1 MDESKFNVPKNGE
14 WFGFDA
20 MRGIQAGREF
30 YVAMC
35 PLKAIP
41 KLFAFFDLDLPPEL
55 RAQRKLRKSRIPAL
69 KNYILNNPNEYI
81 FSSLTAS
88 VDGDMKFMQTSST
101 RGDRIGRLYISM
113 ESRLLIND
121 GQHRRQA
128 IEEALKENSDLGHD
142 MISVVFFED
151 KGLKRSQQ
159 MFSDLNKNSVK
170 PTKSLNILYDHRDE
184 FAKFIVGISHELE
197 IFSGR
202 VELEKTAISN
212 RSTKFFTLNGIAD
225 ATRKFLGIKGTK
237 ISIDQQ
243 NMAKE
248 FWNEITKNIPEWQL
262 LVQKRVTAS
271 ELRKEYAHSHTNLLN
286 SLGIVGNVLVNYY
299 PNWKQKLTSL
309 QDINWSRT
317 NPDWE
322 GQLML
327 NGRMLKSKLG
337 IELAA
342 NTILKKCGVPLSN
355 ERLGYEN
362 MEYVREKIVTF
373 AKDSK
378 STKKIK
384 AEEIKND

>member
-1 MDESKFNVPKNGE
+1 MSKNGE

-20 MRGIQAGREF
+20 MQGIQAGREF

-35 PLKAIP
+35 PLKVIP
-41 KLFAFFDLDLPPEL
+41 KLFVFADLDLPPEL

-88 VDGDMKFMQTSST
+88 VDGNMKFKQTSST
-101 RGDRIGRLYISM
+101 IGDRIGRLYISM

-128 IEEALKENSDLGHD
+128 IEEALKENPDLGHD

-237 ISIDQQ
+237 ISEDEQ
-243 NMAKE
+243 NKAKE
-248 FWNEITKNIPEWQL
+248 FWNEL
-262 LVQKRVTAS
+262 
-271 ELRKEYAHSHTNLLN
+271 
-286 SLGIVGNVLVNYY
+286 
-299 PNWKQKLTSL
+299 
-309 QDINWSRT
+309 
-317 NPDWE
+317 
-322 GQLML
+322 
-327 NGRMLKSKLG
+327 
-337 IELAA
+337 
-342 NTILKKCGVPLSN
+342 
-355 ERLGYEN
+355 
-362 MEYVREKIVTF
+362 
-373 AKDSK
+373 
-378 STKKIK
+378 
-384 AEEIKND
+384 